1 MDQTVKNQMIQF
13 NKKKK
18 ITKKSLY
25 KNLKNQINKIN
36 QKLYFSEKSKII

>member
-25 KNLKNQINKIN
+25 KNLKNHNHKIK